1 MTLFTLRQATAND
14 FPICLGIRNEAMRE
28 YIEQIRGWDDG
39 YEERRFR
46 GHFQPDKTRVILSD
60 DRVIGFLGV
69 REEGDALYVAQMYLI
84 PEYQGQGIGTA
95 LMRELLAE
103 GRPVVLKVTKLNTG
117 ARRLYER
124 LGFRVTS
131 EDADSFR
138 MRAEP
143 GARFHQLYYQPRHRS
158 QATLRPT
165 RKR

>member
-1 MTLFTLRQATAND
+1 MKHYTLRQATAED
-14 FPICLGIRNEAMRE
+14 FPRCLGIRNGAMRE
-28 YIEQIRGWDDG
+28 YIEQIRGWDEG

-46 GHFQPDKTRVILSD
+46 GNFQPDKTRVILSD

-69 REEGDALYVAQMYLI
+69 REEGDAMYVAQFYLV

-95 LMRELLAE
+95 LMREVLAE

-124 LGFRVTS
+124 LGFRVKS
-131 EDADSFR
+131 EVGDSFR

-143 GARFHQLYYQPRHRS
+143 GR
-158 QATLRPT
+158 
-165 RKR
+165 

>member
-1 MTLFTLRQATAND
+1 MTLFTLRQATAED
-14 FPICLGIRNEAMRE
+14 FPRCLGIRNEAMRE
-28 YIEQIRGWDDG
+28 YIEQIRGWDEN

-69 REEGDALYVAQMYLI
+69 REEDGALYIAQMYLI

-124 LGFRVTS
+124 LGFRVKS

-143 GARFHQLYYQPRHRS
+143 GA
-158 QATLRPT
+158 
-165 RKR
+165 

>member
-1 MTLFTLRQATAND
+1 MTLFTLRQATAKD

-28 YIEQIRGWDDG
+28 YIEQIRGWDEN

-46 GHFQPDKTRVILSD
+46 GHFHPDKTRVILSD
-60 DRVIGFLGV
+60 DRVIGFLAV
-69 REEGDALYVAQMYLI
+69 REEDGALYIAQMYLV
-84 PEYQGQGIGTA
+84 PEHRGQGIGTA

-124 LGFRVTS
+124 LGFRVKS
-131 EDADSFR
+131 EDVDSFR

-143 GARFHQLYYQPRHRS
+143 GA
-158 QATLRPT
+158 
-165 RKR
+165 